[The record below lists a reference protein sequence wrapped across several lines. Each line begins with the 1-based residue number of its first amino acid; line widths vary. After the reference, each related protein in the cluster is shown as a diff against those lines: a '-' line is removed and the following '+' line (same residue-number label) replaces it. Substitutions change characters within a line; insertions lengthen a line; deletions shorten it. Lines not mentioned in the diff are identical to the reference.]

1 MENFSIQPYDVF
13 MLVVLG
19 LATVFGA
26 WKGMA
31 WQLASLASLVV
42 SAVVALRF
50 SGPLAPY
57 LSQEEWAPFA
67 AMLIL
72 FLVTSLAIWLAF
84 RVVAKAI
91 DRLKLKEFDHQIGGL
106 FGLAKG
112 ILLCIVITF
121 FAVTLSES
129 TRQAVTKTPSGRA
142 ISYLIRQGKPM
153 MPDKAREAVGKYLD
167 DLDRK
172 LNEPAGGAPPALA
185 APKGGGPTI
194 EFPKIEFPKIEFAP
208 KVELPGALPDRVPPS
223 PKPGSGSDRGRT
235 EGRGFPG
242 EFRLP
247 DRT

>member
-19 LATVFGA
+19 LTTVFGA

-42 SAVVALRF
+42 SAIVALRF

-57 LSQEEWAPFA
+57 LSEQEWAPFA

-121 FAVTLSES
+121 FAVTLSEQ

-172 LNEPAGGAPPALA
+172 LNEPASDAPAGGAPA

-194 EFPKIEFPKIEFAP
+194 EFPKIEFAPKIEFR
-208 KVELPGALPDRVPPS
+208 EALPDPFQPS
-223 PKPGSGSDRGRT
+223 SKPGSGSDRGRT
-235 EGRGFPG
+235 GGREFPG
-242 EFRLP
+242 DFRLP